1 MLPPDIVPARER
13 GPRTRDARHVLLT
26 GATGFLGAHLLR
38 TLLDETEA
46 TVHCL
51 VRPGATEAMERVRR
65 NLAAYELWSDADAA
79 RVRVVHGDLRR
90 PRLGLDAHELHELA
104 GEIDAIVHAAA
115 DVNWVHGYESLRE
128 ANVLGTRELLRLA
141 CHGMPKPFHFV
152 SSTSV
157 CHSTIG
163 PKSVDE
169 SADVFDGIDGLW
181 LGYAQSKCAAESLV
195 RQAGARGLPVT
206 IVRPSLIT
214 GDASRGGRSN
224 VDDLTSRFIAGCIRM
239 GAAPDLD
246 CANELLPVNDASRG
260 SSPRA
265 DREGEAA
272 STTSLPSVRAI
283 GGNTYSRYGSVD
295 TTSSWCRTPSRPR

>member
-1 MLPPDIVPARER
+1 MTTSLASGTDLRDRLAATLGATLRVNPARIGPFDSFASLGMDSLAAVEVTAAIEDELGIELSLTAVHEHPNVDALCRFIEGGDADGARERETDRARGDAVLPPDIVPARER

-115 DVNWVHGYESLRE
+115 DVNWVHGYESLRD

-152 SSTSV
+152 SSMSV

-169 SADVFDGIDGLW
+169 STDDVRRNRRPLASATRRASARRSLSF
-181 LGYAQSKCAAESLV
+181 AE
-195 RQAGARGLPVT
+195 RARG
-206 IVRPSLIT
+206 
-214 GDASRGGRSN
+214 
-224 VDDLTSRFIAGCIRM
+224 
-239 GAAPDLD
+239 D
-246 CANELLPVNDASRG
+246 CR
-260 SSPRA
+260 
-265 DREGEAA
+265 
-272 STTSLPSVRAI
+272 
-283 GGNTYSRYGSVD
+283 
-295 TTSSWCRTPSRPR
+295 